1 MSLVNLISIGGLT
14 ISALL
19 FSSSG
24 IVNMTDHNA
33 ENITAG
39 SIKAFLEV
47 PMDEIRAFVMV
58 ITHFEETIPP
68 NKNVMLS
75 I

>member
-1 MSLVNLISIGGLT
+1 
-14 ISALL
+14 
-19 FSSSG
+19 
-24 IVNMTDHNA
+24 MTDHNA